1 MFAPCFA
8 TWQMPFQ
15 MSSPQGEGK
24 DTLPAKTTSPWEHTL
39 AGEIC
44 LPALSSKM

>member
-1 MFAPCFA
+1 MFAACFA

-24 DTLPAKTTSPWEHTL
+24 DTLYQQRQPYPGNTHQQVESAFQT
-39 AGEIC
+39 
-44 LPALSSKM
+44 